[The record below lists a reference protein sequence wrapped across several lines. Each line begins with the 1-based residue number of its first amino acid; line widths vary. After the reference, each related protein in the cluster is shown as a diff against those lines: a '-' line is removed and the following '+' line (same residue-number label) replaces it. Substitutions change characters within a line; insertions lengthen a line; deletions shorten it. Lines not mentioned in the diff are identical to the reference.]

1 MRGGLAV
8 ADSNP
13 ISKTLS
19 TLQSAYSLA
28 KNIADLDEV
37 HAVKVQIGELLA
49 QILSAQE
56 SAMRSQERESALARQ
71 VHELEQ
77 RIAQMETWNAEKQRY
92 QLTDFGAGTFAYAL
106 KPGIENDE
114 PPHRACANCFKN
126 DQISI
131 LQFVF
136 NDMLSQDIYNC
147 PRCKNEFRFGV
158 PQKAQKLTVESDFD
172 PYAT

>member
-37 HAVKVQIGELLA
+37 HAVKVQIGELLT

-56 SAMRSQERESALARQ
+56 SAIRSQERDSALARQ

-92 QLTDFGAGTFAYAL
+92 QLTDFGAGTFAYTL
-106 KPGIENDE
+106 KPGMENDE
-114 PPHRACANCFKN
+114 PPHRACANCFKKGH
-126 DQISI
+126 ISV
-131 LQFVF
+131 LQFRLHV
-136 NDMLSQDIYNC
+136 MSQDVYDC
-147 PRCKNEFRFGV
+147 PSCKTEFAFGM
-158 PQKAQKLTVESDFD
+158 PKA
-172 PYAT
+172 PPMRI

>member
-1 MRGGLAV
+1 MAGPNPV
-8 ADSNP
+8 SN
-13 ISKTLS
+13 TLS

-56 SAMRSQERESALARQ
+56 SEMRSQERESALARQ

-77 RIAQMETWNAEKQRY
+77 HIVQMEAWNAEKQRY

-106 KPGIENDE
+106 KPGMENDE
-114 PPHRACANCFKN
+114 PPHRACANCFKKGN
-126 DQISI
+126 ISI
-131 LQFVF
+131 LQFRHR
-136 NDMLSQDIYNC
+136 DIMSQDVYDC
-147 PRCKNEFRFGV
+147 PSCKNDFQFGV
-158 PQKAQKLTVESDFD
+158 PKNPPMIAVESDYD
-172 PYAT
+172 PLA